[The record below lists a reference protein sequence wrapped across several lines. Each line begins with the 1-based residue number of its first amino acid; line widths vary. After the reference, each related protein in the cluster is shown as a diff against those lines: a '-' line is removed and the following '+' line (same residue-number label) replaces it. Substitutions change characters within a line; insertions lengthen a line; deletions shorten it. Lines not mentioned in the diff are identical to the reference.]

1 MAGTTK
7 LATPTGPVGSDVQ
20 VMRIEL
26 NKAIDDIEVLRAG
39 LAAAGAKINAMLAA
53 ADFTAMAALD
63 DVVVTTYDAAGDMT
77 AAKVADNNGV
87 TT

>member
-1 MAGTTK
+1 MAGTTV

-20 VMRIEL
+20 VGRLEFNKLVDDLETMRAAFATLVTKL
-26 NKAIDDIEVLRAG
+26 NADGGVADTNYASV
-39 LAAAGAKINAMLAA
+39 AAATL
-53 ADFTAMAALD
+53 
-63 DVVVTTYDAAGDMT
+63 T